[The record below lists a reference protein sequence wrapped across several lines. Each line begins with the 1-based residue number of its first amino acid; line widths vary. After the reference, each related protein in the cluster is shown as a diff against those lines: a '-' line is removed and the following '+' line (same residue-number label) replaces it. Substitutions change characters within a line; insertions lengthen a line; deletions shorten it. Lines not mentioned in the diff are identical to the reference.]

1 MKFTIEV
8 TRIERVEFNAK
19 NYEEAENVLEDLR
32 RAERVKNENNP
43 LLHKLD
49 VDLLGPTNRVLEED
63 KHRTQCKGC
72 CPDCGDHCPEFGG
85 TSCGGGP
92 T

>member
-8 TRIERVEFNAK
+8 TRIERIEFEAK
-19 NYEEAENVLEDLR
+19 DYAEAEKTTADVRRIENVNG
-32 RAERVKNENNP
+32 KNNP

-49 VDLLGPTNRVLEED
+49 VDLLGPTKRVLEDD
-63 KHRTQCKGC
+63 KHRAECKGC

-92 T
+92 R